1 MYFDNIVATANIYVI
16 NFRNSKNV
24 RQVYLRNNNH
34 LRDIYC
40 WHLLYK
46 GLHWLSYIH
55 RKTGFIKCLISK
67 RRQHVDLHKV
77 LLYSRLV
84 QYKIHVVIDSH
95 LSQFLERTK
104 HTKCINSDL
113 MILKHQLK
121 KNIPNK
127 NRFRTLYSINFKKV
141 SQLTV
146 KECILNSAPK
156 SCELDPIPSKLLIE
170 CLDSILPSLTD
181 LFNSSLASGIF
192 LQCFKSALVTP
203 ILKKRCLDHNDLNN
217 YRYLSDR
224 SVNVLHWIN
233 VLQLLDMWSASCTK
247 ISTALVCYTW
257 TGLSMFYTVL
267 MCYNYWICDRLLV
280 QRYPP
285 FLSVTP
291 GPVCQCSTLY

>member
-46 GLHWLSYIH
+46 GLHWLSYIN
-55 RKTGFIKCLISK
+55 RNTGFIKCLISK

-77 LLYSRLV
+77 LHYSRLV

-113 MILKHQLK
+113 MILKYQFK

-127 NRFRTLYSINFKKV
+127 NRFRTVYSINRLCISADLNANGSIF
-141 SQLTV
+141 SSNQLLEVNCSVECTTLV
-146 KECILNSAPK
+146 ITFNWCILILCALWNTLKYFEWFERKRSEQ
-156 SCELDPIPSKLLIE
+156 SDLL
-170 CLDSILPSLTD
+170 L
-181 LFNSSLASGIF
+181 
-192 LQCFKSALVTP
+192 
-203 ILKKRCLDHNDLNN
+203 
-217 YRYLSDR
+217 
-224 SVNVLHWIN
+224 W
-233 VLQLLDMWSASCTK
+233 
-247 ISTALVCYTW
+247 
-257 TGLSMFYTVL
+257 
-267 MCYNYWICDRLLV
+267 
-280 QRYPP
+280 
-285 FLSVTP
+285 
-291 GPVCQCSTLY
+291 